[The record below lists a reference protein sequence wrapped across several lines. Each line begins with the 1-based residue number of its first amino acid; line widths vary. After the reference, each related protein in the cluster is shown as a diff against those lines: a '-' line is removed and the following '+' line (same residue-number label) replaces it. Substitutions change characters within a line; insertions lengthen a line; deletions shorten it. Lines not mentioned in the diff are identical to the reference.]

1 MVKKKKYLLDT
12 HIVLWI
18 AAEHSKISPRA
29 KQILCE
35 DGLKYV
41 SIASAWEIAIKISKG
56 NFDLIGGLTEFYK
69 IIDYN
74 EFKILPV
81 KREYLSNIA
90 DMPFI
95 HKDPFDRLIVATSIV
110 EEMPIITVDE
120 NIHKYDVDW
129 IW

>member
-1 MVKKKKYLLDT
+1 MKKYLLDT
-12 HIVLWI
+12 HAVLWI
-18 AAEHSKISPRA
+18 AENSPKISQAAR
-29 KQILCE
+29 QVLCK
-35 DGLKYV
+35 DDLKYI
-41 SIASAWEIAIKISKG
+41 SIASAWEVAIKISKG

-74 EFKILPV
+74 ELEILPV
-81 KREYLSNIA
+81 KKEYLSRLT

-110 EEMPIITVDE
+110 EEMTIITADE
-120 NIHKYDVDW
+120 NIRKYDVSC

>member
-1 MVKKKKYLLDT
+1 MKKYLLDT
-12 HIVLWI
+12 HVVLWI
-18 AAEHSKISPRA
+18 AENSSKISHEAR
-29 KQILCE
+29 QILMK
-35 DGLKYV
+35 DDLKYV

-74 EFKILPV
+74 ALEILPV
-81 KREYLSNIA
+81 KKEYLLHLT

-95 HKDPFDRLIVATSIV
+95 HKDPFDRLIAATSIV
-110 EEMPIITVDE
+110 EEMTVITADE
-120 NIHKYDVDW
+120 NIHKYDAAW